1 MTLYPEGLPP
11 KPESK
16 LSAYD
21 TRTFTEMVLWPA
33 VNSFY
38 GSDFRAVAEAGEDA
52 SPKDKFIE
60 SPDRQRAIS
69 LEAKAYCYGRG
80 QEDEEVH
87 NIIVNL
93 GTRRDDLAEGLSDTD
108 KRKGTV
114 WEFTEYSFEPSDNT
128 AKLHSYF
135 EFAKRNGRHT
145 SKISGGARDL
155 IHELGVHHTDLQL
168 RHCIDVYNVLLALGV
183 PELEMNYD
191 DWRSLTLPAGNSQ
204 QPPHLM

>member
-1 MTLYPEGLPP
+1 MTLHPEGLPP

-16 LSAYD
+16 LYAYD
-21 TRTFTEMVLWPA
+21 TRTFSEMVLWPA

-60 SPDRQRAIS
+60 SPDRQKAIR
-69 LEAKAYCYGRG
+69 LEATAYCYERG
-80 QEDEEVH
+80 QEDEAIH

-93 GTRRDDLAEGLSDTD
+93 GTRRDDLAEDLSDTD

-114 WEFTEYSFEPSDNT
+114 WEFTEYSFEPSDNR
-128 AKLHSYF
+128 ADVHRYF
-135 EFAKRNGRHT
+135 GFSKRNGAYT
-145 SKISGGARDL
+145 SKISRQTGEYIRDL
-155 IHELGVHHTDLQL
+155 GTHDADLQL
-168 RHCIDVYNVLLALGV
+168 QDCIDVYNVLLALGV

-191 DWRSLTLPAGNSQ
+191 DWRNLSSREGNSQ